1 MPSEGSSLRNEISA
15 SSARACARATAA
27 TPLAISS
34 GRHDACQDGFACGK
48 RRSLSL
54 QLLFQVCAV
63 EAGKQLPRLHA
74 RALTDRCSESR
85 KQLIRRFA
93 ASAVLAERM
102 EAQLANG
109 QQISITEHALLCS
122 TLARLVTRIGID
134 RVPRDV
140 TPSSLR
146 EYLAARGP
154 AAMPADMATSG
165 AAEPDP

>member
-1 MPSEGSSLRNEISA
+1 MIEKMRADSQSLE
-15 SSARACARATAA
+15 
-27 TPLAISS
+27 
-34 GRHDACQDGFACGK
+34 K
-48 RRSLSL
+48 RKS
-54 QLLFQVCAV
+54 
-63 EAGKQLPRLHA
+63 HA
-74 RALTDRCSESR
+74 RARVSNGRDVLPDVDGRSIIARRFRDLVRAIFVDQGGEDRCSESR

-102 EAQLANG
+102 EAALANG

-146 EYLAARGP
+146 EYLATRA
-154 AAMPADMATSG
+154 S
-165 AAEPDP
+165 EPTGEGIE

>member
-1 MPSEGSSLRNEISA
+1 
-15 SSARACARATAA
+15 
-27 TPLAISS
+27 
-34 GRHDACQDGFACGK
+34 
-48 RRSLSL
+48 L